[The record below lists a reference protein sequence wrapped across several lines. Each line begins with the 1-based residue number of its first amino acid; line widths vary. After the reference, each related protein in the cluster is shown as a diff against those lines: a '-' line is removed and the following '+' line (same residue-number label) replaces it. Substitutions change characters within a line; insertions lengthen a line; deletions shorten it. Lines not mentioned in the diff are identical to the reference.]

1 MKKIF
6 IATPISGFDNW
17 HEYESFRIN
26 ILTLIEMLRQL
37 NYHVWSEIELV
48 GSNSEY
54 DTPEQSVKKDI
65 QKIKSSDIFILIHP
79 RKMQTSTLFELG
91 YAFSLSKD
99 IIIVGEERNLPYMA
113 KGLNIGDHFLKIVE
127 SDTFDELTLKKIVDE
142 INGRT

>member
-65 QKIKSSDIFILIHP
+65 QKIKSSDIFTL
-79 RKMQTSTLFELG
+79 ST
-91 YAFSLSKD
+91 
-99 IIIVGEERNLPYMA
+99 
-113 KGLNIGDHFLKIVE
+113 
-127 SDTFDELTLKKIVDE
+127 T
-142 INGRT
+142 